1 MARKAKK
8 TPVRK
13 SAAKKSAVKSKA
25 DKGTGQNRI
34 SNLEREALALHAGP
48 PAGKLSIAPL
58 KGIRTQRD
66 LSLAY
71 SPGVAAPCLKI
82 AEDENTA
89 YDYTNK
95 GNMVAVISNGTA
107 VLGLGDL
114 GALGAKPVMEGKC
127 VLFKTFADIDAV
139 DIEVDTRDVDE
150 FINCVRFLGPG
161 FGGINL
167 EDIKAPECFIIEQR
181 LKEIMDIPVFH
192 DDQHGTA
199 VIAAAGLINA
209 LDLTGRTLKK
219 TKMVVNGAG
228 AAAIACLELFVS
240 MGFTKQNI
248 TLCDSRGV
256 VYRGREAGMNQ
267 WKSAHAIDTDARTL
281 EDAMKGSDVFFG
293 VSVAGAVTKKMVK
306 SMGKQ
311 PIIFALANPDP
322 EITPEDVRSVRK
334 DAIVATGRSD
344 YPNQINNVLG
354 FPYIFRGALDVR
366 ARRINDEMK
375 VAAAKALAALAREEV
390 PDVVSGAY
398 SGQHLQF
405 GPEYLIP
412 TPFDPRLISA
422 VAPAVAEAAIKTGVA
437 RKKIANMDSYRASL
451 DARLDPTVG
460 NLNEIFEQV
469 KKQPKRVVFA
479 EGEEEKVIRAAQVFR
494 NSGYGTPVL
503 IGRDDVVAEKMAA
516 LGFEGSEAIEA
527 HNARLSKRNKHY
539 TDYLYDRLARSGVLY
554 RDCQRMVNRDRNIF
568 AACMVACGDADAM
581 VTGLTR
587 NSPSCWNDLA
597 KAIDIEK
604 DQQLFG
610 LTVVSARDRTV
621 FIADTLVHERPTA
634 EQLADFAIQSAAK
647 ARELGHEP
655 RVALLSHTSFGGR
668 SSDITGEIKRA
679 VEILDSQKRDF
690 AYEGEMTVSVALD
703 PNMKELYPF
712 SRLNGPANILVMPG
726 LFSAAISSRLLQKLG
741 GGTVIGPL
749 LVGLS
754 KPAQIARLDA
764 TVSDIVTDAVL
775 AAHQAQAP
783 KGKKKAR
790 RRK

>member
-1 MARKAKK
+1 MARKAGK
-8 TPVRK
+8 TLARK
-13 SAAKKSAVKSKA
+13 RASKISNKAVAKINPTGKS
-25 DKGTGQNRI
+25 RI

-48 PAGKLSIAPL
+48 PPGKLSISPI
-58 KGIRTQRD
+58 KKITTQRD

-82 AEDENTA
+82 FEDEGTA

-114 GALGAKPVMEGKC
+114 GATGAKPVMEGKC

-139 DIEVDTRDVDE
+139 DLEVDTRNVEE
-150 FINCVRFLGPG
+150 FVNCVRFLGPG

-167 EDIKAPECFIIEQR
+167 EDIKAPECFVIEQR

-199 VIAAAGLINA
+199 VIAAAGLLNA
-209 LDLTGRTLKK
+209 LDLTDRDPKN

-228 AAAIACLELFVS
+228 AAAIACLELLIS
-240 MGFTKQNI
+240 MGFEKGNI
-248 TLCDSRGV
+248 TLCDSNGV
-256 VYRGREAGMNQ
+256 VFRGRKEGMNQ
-267 WKSAHAIDTDARTL
+267 WKSAYALDTDARTL
-281 EDAMKGSDVFFG
+281 GEAMKDSDVFFG
-293 VSVAGAVTKKMVK
+293 VSVADAVTKKMVQ
-306 SMGKQ
+306 SMGSK

-322 EITPEDVRSVRK
+322 EITPEDVLSVRD
-334 DAIVATGRSD
+334 DAIIATGRSD

-375 VAAAKALAALAREEV
+375 IAAAKALAALAREDV
-390 PDVVSGAY
+390 PDEVSGAY
-398 SGQHLQF
+398 AGRRLKF
-405 GPEYLIP
+405 GPDYLIP
-412 TPFDPRLISA
+412 TPFDPRLIGA
-422 VAPAVAEAAIKTGVA
+422 VPPAVADAAIKSGVA
-437 RKKIANMDSYRASL
+437 RRRLSSIKNYRASL
-451 DARLDPTVG
+451 EARLDPTVG
-460 NLNEIFEQV
+460 SLNEIFEQV
-469 KKQPKRVVFA
+469 KQQPKRVVFA
-479 EGEEEKVIRAAQVFR
+479 EGEEERVIRAAQVFR
-494 NSGYGTPVL
+494 NAGYGTPVL
-503 IGRDDVVAEKMAA
+503 IGRDSVVAKKMVD
-516 LGFEGSEAIEA
+516 LGLEGNEAIEA
-527 HNARLSKRNKHY
+527 HNARLSKRNKRY
-539 TDYLYDRLARSGVLY
+539 TDYLYKRLARSGSLY
-554 RDCQRMVNRDRNIF
+554 RDCQRMVNQDRNIF

-587 NSPSCWNDLA
+587 NSPTCWNDLA
-597 KAIDIEK
+597 RAINIEK

-610 LTVVSARDRTV
+610 LTIVSTPERTV
-621 FIADTLVHERPTA
+621 FIADTLVHEQPNA
-634 EQLADFAIQSAAK
+634 EQLADFALQSAAK

-668 SSDITGEIKRA
+668 TSNITDEIKRA
-679 VEILDSQKRDF
+679 VQILDSKNLDF

-703 PNMKELYPF
+703 PNMRLLYPF
-712 SRLNGPANILVMPG
+712 SRLHSPANVLIMPG
-726 LFSAAISSRLLQKLG
+726 LSSAAISSRLLQKLG

-754 KPAQIARLDA
+754 KPAQIVRLDA

-775 AAHQAQAP
+775 AAHQAQNHP
-783 KGKKKAR
+783 TRRGGK
-790 RRK
+790 